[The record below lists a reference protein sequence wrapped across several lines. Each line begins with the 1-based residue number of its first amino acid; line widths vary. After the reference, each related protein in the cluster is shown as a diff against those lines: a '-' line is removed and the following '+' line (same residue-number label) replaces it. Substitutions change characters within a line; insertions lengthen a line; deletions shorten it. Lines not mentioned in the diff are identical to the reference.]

1 MSNVLCPLSAC
12 TQYFSGN
19 GSPLSGGT
27 ISFYGAG
34 SSTPQ
39 TVYSTPTGG
48 APATVITLDASG
60 RLQQEIWQPS
70 GVAIKAIIADSSGNA
85 QGIALDNISGV
96 NDTSLFSLT
105 EWIASGFAPVYSSAS
120 QFSTAADSITTFQV
134 GRRIQATVSA
144 GTVYGTVTSSS
155 YNGSATTIN
164 VQMDSG
170 MALDSGLS
178 AVNVGFLGGTHPS
191 TPSPIPYLTLQAVNF
206 PAGVVSN
213 AALSGPRVKVTTF
226 TSSGT
231 FTPSANVSLTKIT
244 CVGGGGAGGGTLA
257 TSSGQYAAGGGGGS
271 GTAIV
276 GWFTPAQIGAS
287 QTVTV
292 GAGGAGVTGGSGGA
306 GGFTTCG
313 SLVTGLNGQ
322 GGVFGTNTSGTWIS
336 QGGYPDGKLG
346 VAIVPSAIAFAGFGG
361 GGTLGYGSGGQGTS
375 RQGVNGATAGS
386 NGSPGVCIIEEYF

>member
-191 TPSPIPYLTLQAVNF
+191 TPSPIPYLTLQAGNI

-213 AALSGPRVKVTTF
+213 AALIGPRVKVTTF

-231 FTPSANVSLTKIT
+231 FTPSANVTATKVT
-244 CVGGGGAGGGTLA
+244 CVGGGGAGGGAPA
-257 TSSGQYAAGGGGGS
+257 TGSGQYASGGGGGG
-271 GTAIV
+271 GTEMV
-276 GWFTPAQIGAS
+276 GWLTPAQIGSS

-292 GAGGAGVTGGSGGA
+292 GAGGSGVIGGNGNGGSN
-306 GGFTTCG
+306 TTFG
-313 SLVTGLNGQ
+313 SLVTGP
-322 GGVFGTNTSGTWIS
+322 GGSGGYAAIATSGTWLS
-336 QGGYPDGKLG
+336 EGGPPNGQLG
-346 VAIVPSAIAFAGFGG
+346 VVVASAGLVFPGSGG
-361 GGTLGYGSGGQGTS
+361 RGGLGYGYGGTGYNIGPSSAAEAGT
-375 RQGVNGATAGS
+375 